1 MVLYVLSS
9 STGTTSSITTHSVT
23 TTDLVNATITKGE
36 PTTQVSSA
44 REATSESLIMD
55 YTIGTT
61 TDGTA
66 TIAGGVN
73 SLKLVFV
80 MYTVTSIL
88 LSV

>member
-23 TTDLVNATITKGE
+23 TTKGE
-36 PTTQVSSA
+36 PTTQVNSA
-44 REATSESLIMD
+44 REATSESLITD